1 MNSRKFKDNGYI
13 ALISAIIIS
22 MILTGA
28 SFAASRSVFYSRF
41 SSLNAEYKKISMGM
55 AESCANLALLEL
67 AQHPNMASVSKE
79 NAAAGCRYQIIN
91 PSFYDAEN
99 KKIVNIIATAH
110 YPPQNGAF
118 SRMEINSTV
127 YDPQYSPPSVGVR
140 QNIEINSWVEK

>member
-1 MNSRKFKDNGYI
+1 
-13 ALISAIIIS
+13 
-22 MILTGA
+22 
-28 SFAASRSVFYSRF
+28 
-41 SSLNAEYKKISMGM
+41 M

-67 AQHPNMASVSKE
+67 AQSPNMVSTIKE

-99 KKIVNIIATAH
+99 KKIVNIIAIGH

-118 SRMEINSTV
+118 SRMEIDSTV
-127 YDPQYSPPSVGVR
+127 YDPQYSPPASAGVR